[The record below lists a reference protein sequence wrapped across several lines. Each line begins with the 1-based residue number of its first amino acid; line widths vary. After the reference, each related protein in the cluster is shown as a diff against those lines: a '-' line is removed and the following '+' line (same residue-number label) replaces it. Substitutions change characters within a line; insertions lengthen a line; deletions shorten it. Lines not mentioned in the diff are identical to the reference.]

1 MSCIIDVLGPPRK
14 KWPLQGD
21 EWDSRFEELTGQG
34 WLYVTEEKIATIT
47 PMPNGEVWMVTV
59 DGEVIAWRFHRDV
72 EVAMFISIS
81 GNVHGGYEP

>member
-14 KWPLQGD
+14 KWPLEGD
-21 EWDSRFEELTGQG
+21 EWDSRFGELTDQG
-34 WLYVTEEKIATIT
+34 WFYVTEAKIATIT

-59 DGEVIAWRFHRDV
+59 DGEVIAWKFHRDV